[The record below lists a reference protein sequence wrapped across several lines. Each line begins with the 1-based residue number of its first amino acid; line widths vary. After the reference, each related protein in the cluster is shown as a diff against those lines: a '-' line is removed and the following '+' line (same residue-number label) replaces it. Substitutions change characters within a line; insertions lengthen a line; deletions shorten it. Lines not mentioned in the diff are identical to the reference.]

1 MDIIKKIAFIG
12 ATGKLAVPVL
22 KLLAQKG
29 FTIRAIVRDIEKA
42 KRLLPS
48 NVELV
53 EGNLKNADS
62 INKGLKDMD
71 AVYINLA
78 TETSNLNLPF
88 YEEREGVKTIVEAA
102 KANQL
107 KHIFKI
113 GALGAYPQA
122 NHITTEMVVPNR
134 IRLQGQN
141 FIEQS
146 DINYT
151 VFDPTM
157 FTDNIPNQIKGK
169 AIQWIGNAE
178 VKFYWITANDYAKQV
193 LNAINNPLS
202 INKHYPIQGPEAL
215 TPQEAFK
222 QFIDNYDKML
232 TVKSFPIWMVK
243 AMGLFIPKMKFMGH
257 MFSYFGKTPDP
268 FYAEETWAE
277 LGKPT
282 TTIKQFAQQL
292 KAIK

>member
-141 FIEQS
+141 FIEQL